1 MKREPPYLSH
11 VMIHW
16 RCKKA
21 SFTDESSDASRERE
35 REEREID
42 SFFFMDVQLV
52 KPALEVDVQP
62 ITDPYGPSIVDEDL
76 EAIVVR
82 FTLNTIPSNCFLLIM
97 SVYIS

>member
-1 MKREPPYLSH
+1 
-11 VMIHW
+11 
-16 RCKKA
+16 
-21 SFTDESSDASRERE
+21 
-35 REEREID
+35 
-42 SFFFMDVQLV
+42 MDVQFV

-82 FTLNTIPSNCFLLIM
+82 FTLNAIPSNCFLLIM

>member
-1 MKREPPYLSH
+1 MNL
-11 VMIHW
+11 VMHL
-16 RCKKA
+16 
-21 SFTDESSDASRERE
+21 ERE
-35 REEREID
+35 RGEEREID
-42 SFFFMDVQLV
+42 SFFFIDVQLV

-97 SVYIS
+97 SVYIYHELHVLLY